1 MISFTNIVEK
11 EPKAPPSKGNHKKI
25 DVRLREI
32 SIFDKDAAAEESPK
46 VTDTANGKAA
56 YCKLLFKLADKV
68 RDWVKSDQAINTSA
82 ITRVMGDIV
91 EKDLI
96 ENVYHYLTFNVEE
109 TQALPSRSVK
119 TTLLSLKIGVGM
131 GYDNE
136 RLADLGTAAFLYDLG
151 KYKMPEDVLNKR
163 GTLSEQEFQE
173 IQRHPQISADILSG
187 LDDNYGWLP
196 TVVLQVHERADGSGY
211 PFGLK
216 QEEIHEYAFIIGL
229 ADLYADMISNGR
241 GGQGI
246 EPHAAIREILATAQQ
261 EFPTIVVKNFVNQVS
276 FFPLGSHVKLND
288 RSIGRVVNT
297 NPDYPLRPTVE
308 VLNDG
313 IGSKVPNT
321 RVVDLSQ
328 QVLLYITGSVD
339 ETENP

>member
-1 MISFTNIVEK
+1 MINFTNIVEK
-11 EPKAPPSKGNHKKI
+11 EPKAPPNKGNHRKTS
-25 DVRLREI
+25 VSLREI
-32 SIFDKDAAAEESPK
+32 GILHQDVAAEERPK
-46 VTDTANGKAA
+46 VSDTANGEAA

-68 RDWVKSDQAINTSA
+68 RDWVKSDQTINTSA
-82 ITRVMGDIV
+82 ITRVMRDIV

-96 ENVYHYLTFNVEE
+96 ENVYHHVTFNGEE
-109 TQALPSRSVK
+109 TEVLPFQSVK
-119 TTLLSLKIGVGM
+119 VTLLSLKIGVGM

-136 RLADLGTAAFLYDLG
+136 RLSDLGTAAFLHDVG
-151 KYKMPEDVLNKR
+151 RYKMPEDESNKE
-163 GTLSEQEFQE
+163 GTPSD
-173 IQRHPQISADILSG
+173 QRYPQISADILSG
-187 LDDNYGWLP
+187 LDDNYGWLA

-211 PFGLK
+211 PFGLTR
-216 QEEIHEYAFIIGL
+216 EEIHEYAFIIGL
-229 ADLYADMISNGR
+229 ADMYAGMISNGR

-246 EPHAAIREILATAQQ
+246 EPHAAIREILDQAQQ
-261 EFPTIVVKNFVNQVS
+261 EFPTTVVKNFVNQLS
-276 FFPLGSHVKLND
+276 FFPLGSYVKLND

-313 IGSKVPNT
+313 IGGKAPNT